1 MAVLSLKDFPDD
13 VYKALRM
20 RAVEEDKTS
29 ERFSH
34 RNIEQISKKGG
45 MKNGTCI

>member
-20 RAVEEDKTS
+20 RALEEDKTL
-29 ERFSH
+29 RDLV
-34 RNIEQISKKGG
+34 IELLTKAVRKEG
-45 MKNGTCI
+45 